1 MNKNP
6 KGKNPVS
13 RTIKKPTIKLLGK
26 PMDSGRTSRKSTP
39 PSAQNKS
46 KASAKDLSLVAESM
60 DMSHEELD
68 TASIAQTTNSMRT
81 QLLDSLQVFKNVNS
95 EYINSNFE
103 LQKEV
108 DEFSKDF
115 FCIRNEVNCLLW
127 ESSKSKEGLNK
138 MKNFIETPKNR
149 GHIMDIDLSSVKES
163 DEEALLDSLKALQNE
178 VSLIKEKIENN
189 ENQIKRKESMNS
201 ELKTAVNKLRD
212 SILSAPSVENRHK
225 NCCEI
230 Y

>member
-1 MNKNP
+1 MNKNL
-6 KGKNPVS
+6 KAKNPVS
-13 RTIKKPTIKLLGK
+13 RTIKKPTVKLLGK

-68 TASIAQTTNSMRT
+68 TASIAQSTNTIKT
-81 QLLDSLQVFKNVNS
+81 QILDSLQVFKNVNS

-108 DEFSKDF
+108 DDFQKDF
-115 FCIRNEVNCLLW
+115 FGIRNEVNCLLW
-127 ESSKSKEGLNK
+127 ESSKSKEGLSK
-138 MKNFIETPKNR
+138 MKNIIKSPKSG

-163 DEEALLDSLKALQNE
+163 EEEALLDSLKALQDE
-178 VSLIKEKIENN
+178 ISLIKEKIENN
-189 ENQIKRKESMNS
+189 ESQVKKKESMNS
-201 ELKTAVNKLRD
+201 ELKETVNRLRD
-212 SILSAPSVENRHK
+212 SILSAPNTDTNHK

-230 Y
+230 S